1 MPFTG
6 MNSLAI
12 HLTGGSEGKTTAQ
25 CMGLAAWGDPWIIM
39 NRSIGSEDTL
49 NSFMNRCEVLKNIP
63 PVVDEMTKVTGEFA
77 SGYLYQMTGGR
88 QKNRLAQSG
97 NIERV
102 RGKPWELLSLSSANS
117 SMWDAVTI

>member
-1 MPFTG
+1 
-6 MNSLAI
+6 
-12 HLTGGSEGKTTAQ
+12 
-25 CMGLAAWGDPWIIM
+25 
-39 NRSIGSEDTL
+39 
-49 NSFMNRCEVLKNIP
+49 MNRCEVLKNIP

-77 SGYLYQMTGGR
+77 SGYLYQTTGGR

-117 SMWDAVTI
+117 SMWDAVTGYKADAEAELPRLLNKCARHAAYN